1 MKKRTIGILATS
13 VAVSA
18 LCVITDASAIAGGKG
33 GGGGWHGGGG
43 GGGWHGGGGGG
54 FHGFAAHGGM
64 SPMGHGGSGHAL
76 SAHGWSHRH
85 TPPAN
90 HAIDS
95 PGHPFPSPNRSHHPP

>member
-54 FHGFAAHGGM
+54 GAFHGFAARRGLGT
-64 SPMGHGGSGHAL
+64 MGHGWSGHAL
-76 SAHGWSHRH
+76 SAQGGLTRIRH
-85 TPPAN
+85 LLVTP
-90 HAIDS
+90 
-95 PGHPFPSPNRSHHPP
+95 